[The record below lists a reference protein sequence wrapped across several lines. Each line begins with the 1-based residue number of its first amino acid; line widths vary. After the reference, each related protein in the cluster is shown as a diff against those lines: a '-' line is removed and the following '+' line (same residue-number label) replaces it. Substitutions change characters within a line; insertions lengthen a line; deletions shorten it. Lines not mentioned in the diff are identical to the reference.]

1 MDKEFLELF
10 RQLTDE
16 QKLAFLEYLRRL
28 HDEEQSDK
36 A

>member
-16 QKLAFLEYLRRL
+16 QKLAFLEYLKQL
-28 HDEEQSDK
+28 ASDEEEQ
-36 A
+36 